1 MPANIRQLIDER
13 PISGL
18 QLRVILGCFA
28 LNMLDGFDVQAIAF
42 TAPTISQEWQLT
54 PYVLGII
61 FSAGL
66 IGMTLGALFI
76 APYTDVIGR
85 RAMILLSLLAIAV
98 SMALTGMT
106 DNATEMIVMRVVTGL
121 GIGSILASLTSL
133 VAEYTP
139 SRKRSLAV
147 GFMQVG
153 YPLGATAGGFAAV
166 WLIQACGWQAVFY
179 FGSALSF
186 VAALCASFW
195 LPESLEFLS
204 SRRPANALDRINRV
218 LTRMR
223 WQPLQTMPAAPA
235 VVAKPSV
242 TSILTP
248 EYRNW
253 TLLLW
258 GGFFMAFLTLYF
270 LFSWVP
276 KITVDAGLSVDKGI
290 YIGTALNFGA
300 FLGGTILG
308 YLSDR
313 FGVRPLIIWFFS
325 GGVVFMVAF
334 GFAPP
339 EVGLLLILA
348 FMLGFCVLGGFVGFY
363 ISAACL
369 YHTEIRTT
377 GVGWSIGAGRTGAI
391 IGPYLGG
398 VLISMGYST
407 SVNFIVFAVPLVL
420 ACIAIYLLR
429 TPRLEPGGGL
439 RSKGDSSILG

>member
-1 MPANIRQLIDER
+1 MSEAGIRQLIDEK
-13 PISGL
+13 PISSL
-18 QLRVILGCFA
+18 QLRVVFGCFA
-28 LNMLDGFDVQAIAF
+28 LNMLDGFDVLAIAF

-54 PYVLGII
+54 PYLLGII

-66 IGMTLGALFI
+66 IGMTLGAAFI

-85 RAMILLSLLAIAV
+85 RAMILLSLVAIGA

-106 DNATEMIVMRVVTGL
+106 TNATQIIVMRIITGL

-139 SRKRSLAV
+139 ARKRSLMV

-166 WLIQACGWQAVFY
+166 WLIQLFGWQAVFY
-179 FGSALSF
+179 CGSLLSI
-186 VAALCASFW
+186 VAVVFTYFF
-195 LPESLEFLS
+195 LPESMEFLS
-204 SRRPANALDRINRV
+204 SRQPAGALDRINRI
-218 LTRMR
+218 LASMG
-223 WQPLQTMPAAPA
+223 WPQLQAMPEAPPFP
-235 VVAKPSV
+235 VKPSIRE
-242 TSILTP
+242 ILTP
-248 EYRNW
+248 DYRNW

-258 GGFFMAFLTLYF
+258 TGFFMSFLTLYF
-270 LFSWVP
+270 LFSWIP
-276 KITVDAGLSVDKGI
+276 KITVDAGLPVDKGI

-300 FLGGTILG
+300 FIGGTSLG

-313 FGVRPLIIWFFS
+313 FGVRPLIICFFT
-325 GGVVFMVAF
+325 GGIVFMTIF
-334 GFAPP
+334 GFSPA
-339 EVGLLLILA
+339 EVELLLVLA
-348 FMLGFCVLGGFVGFY
+348 FLIGFCVLGGFVGFY

-398 VLISMGYST
+398 VFIGMGFST
-407 SVNFIVFAVPLVL
+407 SVNFIIFAIPLVL
-420 ACIAIYLLR
+420 ACVVIYLLR
-429 TPRLEPGGGL
+429 APQLEPG
-439 RSKGDSSILG
+439 